1 MHPLPFPA
9 VLGSA
14 PRLQIF
20 VSDLGAT
27 GVVRNAIAIANQA
40 SASGYDVRLL
50 TCSSDGVLLDQVD
63 PGVTIIELA
72 GASTHGNR
80 HARQRRALLAYRRH
94 IRDWRPHIMLSAG
107 NHGHLL
113 SCLAWA
119 GASGTKM
126 VRISNDPGHGA
137 ARSGWLTRARRNIKL
152 RLIGALSD
160 KLVLVSPA
168 LAAHPYLG
176 GLLRCGRA
184 IIIPNGVDVELVG
197 RGAAQPA
204 PHRWLSDRSIPTIL
218 AVGRHSKQKN
228 FPTLLRAFA
237 AARQARPL
245 RLMFLGDGD
254 PAARDELRRMAVELG
269 VDDSV
274 SFVSATPNPFP
285 YMARANMVALPSLWE
300 GSSNVLLEAMACGTP
315 VVASTTAGDAIHLL
329 DKGRYGILVEPL
341 DEQAMAGAI
350 QRQAGSD
357 PVMPGDRAMQFHRRA
372 TLNAYL
378 ALFRSAMPARS
389 GDAVVAQLAS
399 LPPPVMA
406 KAG

>member
-1 MHPLPFPA
+1 MHPLPFSSA
-9 VLGSA
+9 LGSA

-20 VSDLGAT
+20 VSDLNAT
-27 GVVRNAIAIANQA
+27 GVVRNAIVIANQA
-40 SASGYDVRLL
+40 SASGYDARLL
-50 TCSSDGVLLDQVD
+50 TCRSGGVLLDQVD
-63 PGVTIIELA
+63 PGVTIVELG
-72 GASTHGNR
+72 GASDHGNR

-94 IRDWRPHIMLSAG
+94 IRDWQPHIMLSAG

-119 GASGTKM
+119 GAPGTKM

-137 ARSGWLTRARRNIKL
+137 ARSSRLTRARRNLKL

-168 LAAHPYLG
+168 LAAHPYLDSR
-176 GLLRCGRA
+176 LRIGRA
-184 IIIPNGVDVELVG
+184 IFIPNGVDVELV
-197 RGAAQPA
+197 RRNAAEPA
-204 PHRWLSDRSIPTIL
+204 PHLWLSDRSIPTIL

-254 PAARDELRRMAVELG
+254 PAARDELRRMAVELD
-269 VDDSV
+269 VADSV

-285 YMARANMVALPSLWE
+285 YMARASMVALPSLWE

-315 VVASTTAGDAIHLL
+315 VVASITAGDASHLL
-329 DKGRYGILVEPL
+329 DHGRFGILFEPRNEEAL
-341 DEQAMAGAI
+341 AGAI
-350 QRQAGSD
+350 LRQAGPN
-357 PVMPGDRAMQFHRRA
+357 PVMPGDRAMQFHRGS
-372 TLNAYL
+372 TLNSYL

-389 GDAVVAQLAS
+389 GHAVVPQPAS
-399 LPPPVMA
+399 LPPQVIA
-406 KAG
+406 KVG

>member
-9 VLGSA
+9 ALGSA

-50 TCSSDGVLLDQVD
+50 TCSADGVLLDQVD
-63 PGVTIIELA
+63 PGATIIELA
-72 GASTHGNR
+72 GASGHGNR

-94 IRDWRPHIMLSAG
+94 IRDWRPQIMLSAG

-119 GASGTKM
+119 GAPGTKM

-137 ARSGWLTRARRNIKL
+137 ARSSWLTRARRNLKL

-176 GLLRCGRA
+176 GLLRSGRA
-184 IIIPNGVDVELVG
+184 IVIPNGVDLELV
-197 RGAAQPA
+197 RRNAAQPA
-204 PHRWLSDRSIPTIL
+204 PHRWLSDRSVPTIL

-254 PAARDELRRMAVELG
+254 PAAREELRQMAIELG
-269 VDDSV
+269 VDDCV

-285 YMARANMVALPSLWE
+285 YMAGASMIALPSLWE

-315 VVASTTAGDAIHLL
+315 VVASTTAGDASHLL
-329 DKGRYGILVEPL
+329 GNGRYGVLVEPL
-341 DEQAMAGAI
+341 DEEALANAI
-350 QRQAGSD
+350 LRQAGPN
-357 PVMPGDRAMQFHRRA
+357 PVMPGDRAMQFHRGA

-378 ALFRSAMPARS
+378 ALFRSAMPAPS
-389 GDAVVAQLAS
+389 GQAAIAQPVR
-399 LPPPVMA
+399 LPSQAMA